1 MRASHALRSLPNVIS
16 FSRFALAAAF
26 VAWDDATLR
35 AALACAAAA
44 SDFLDG
50 WIARRVNA
58 ASRWGALVDP
68 IADRVFVLVAVATM
82 LFSGILST
90 TAYFVLISRDLATA
104 IGFLVA
110 RAVPWLRPV
119 EFRARWVGK
128 VATGLQFLVILAA
141 LLMPAAVPAL
151 VVAVGVA
158 SAAAIV
164 DYTLALWRGRARDG
178 ATTDDRAAGA
188 RPT

>member
-1 MRASHALRSLPNVIS
+1 MHASPALRSLPNLIS
-16 FSRFALAAAF
+16 FSRFVLAAAF
-26 VAWDDATLR
+26 VAWDDAAAR
-35 AALACAAAA
+35 AVLACTAAA

-104 IGFLVA
+104 VGFLVA

-119 EFRARWVGK
+119 EFRARWTGK

-141 LLMPAAVPAL
+141 LLEPRAVTPL
-151 VVAVGVA
+151 VVAVGIA

-164 DYTLALWRGRARDG
+164 DYTLALWHGRARSEAGTTERAPG
-178 ATTDDRAAGA
+178 AGGT
-188 RPT
+188 